1 MQIDFA
7 RVEVY
12 PKLLVNVGQ
21 NDSSLRTQI
30 GPMQSAKTNPSHKQ
44 NINKYMYIY
53 IIIYIYMIL
62 YMFIYNNIMCPN
74 VPSLVS

>member
-1 MQIDFA
+1 MTKNGRALSFEKKAEALMQIDFA

-53 IIIYIYMIL
+53 IIIYIYT
-62 YMFIYNNIMCPN
+62 
-74 VPSLVS
+74 